1 MHPSAQA
8 KFGRI
13 LQDLS
18 SDLGVQIIA
27 TTHSA
32 YMLNNRDRDSNIL
45 LERAKSRTCLRETR
59 IVDISQSN
67 WLEPFSFAL
76 GLTDDSIRPWNS
88 AVFSAAN
95 NIILVE
101 GDTDKEYFEL
111 LRDKRHGDNALK
123 FSGEIHSY
131 GGADNLSN
139 QSFLGFLLK
148 IYNKTFITFDLDK
161 ESSVTKTLTAL
172 KLKPKVDF
180 LAIGKKESGLD
191 RIEGLLP
198 ENVRNAVHSA
208 NSKLV
213 AALGSSDTKA
223 RRNAMNDLKHKYLLY
238 FKENMQFNEE
248 WFCEL
253 YAVARTINKA
263 MHLKR

>member
-1 MHPSAQA
+1 
-8 KFGRI
+8 
-13 LQDLS
+13 
-18 SDLGVQIIA
+18 
-27 TTHSA
+27 
-32 YMLNNRDRDSNIL
+32 
-45 LERAKSRTCLRETR
+45 
-59 IVDISQSN
+59 
-67 WLEPFSFAL
+67 
-76 GLTDDSIRPWNS
+76 
-88 AVFSAAN
+88 
-95 NIILVE
+95 
-101 GDTDKEYFEL
+101 
-111 LRDKRHGDNALK
+111 LK